1 MAGAGVGTGGVMQP
15 DNTTAETN
23 VIFWGRIGVFAI

>member
-1 MAGAGVGTGGVMQP
+1 MAGAGVGTGGVMQV

-23 VIFWGRIGVFAI
+23 AISWGCIGVFGI